1 MDLDRLYLP
10 HWQFSEHHQRLID
23 APAAAVLDAVEDLL
37 RFDDPLV
44 RAFLVLREAPGRLAG
59 LLGRRNDLAGRP
71 RFGLHE
77 FTRLERRAD
86 QAIAYGLVGRFWRAD
101 FALERIA
108 DGEHFRCYDQPG
120 VAKLVLCFRC
130 TPSASGT
137 LLHTE
142 TRVFCPDRA
151 SRLRFTPYWVAI
163 RPVSGLIRRR
173 LLAGIERR
181 LGWAL
186 RRTLTA
192 NRIRPA
198 TEARRRR

>member
-23 APAAAVLDAVEDLL
+23 APVAAVLDAVEDLL

-71 RFGLHE
+71 RFGLHGVHPPGAPRRPGH
-77 FTRLERRAD
+77 RLRP
-86 QAIAYGLVGRFWRAD
+86 GRYFWRAD

-151 SRLRFTPYWVAI
+151 SRLRFTPYWLAI

-181 LGWAL
+181 LG
-186 RRTLTA
+186 
-192 NRIRPA
+192 
-198 TEARRRR
+198 

>member
-1 MDLDRLYLP
+1 AGGG
-10 HWQFSEHHQRLID
+10 
-23 APAAAVLDAVEDLL
+23 APRSGL
-37 RFDDPLV
+37 FPP
-44 RAFLVLREAPGRLAG
+44 PGRA
-59 LLGRRNDLAGRP
+59 
-71 RFGLHE
+71 
-77 FTRLERRAD
+77 RRA
-86 QAIAYGLVGRFWRAD
+86 ARRRAGGGGPRFWRAD

-151 SRLRFTPYWVAI
+151 SRLRFTPYWLAI

-181 LGWAL
+181 LG
-186 RRTLTA
+186 
-192 NRIRPA
+192 
-198 TEARRRR
+198 

>member
-77 FTRLERRAD
+77 FTRLERRAPP
-86 QAIAYGLVGRFWRAD
+86 AHPNR
-101 FALERIA
+101 
-108 DGEHFRCYDQPG
+108 PG
-120 VAKLVLCFRC
+120 G
-130 TPSASGT
+130 P
-137 LLHTE
+137 
-142 TRVFCPDRA
+142 
-151 SRLRFTPYWVAI
+151 
-163 RPVSGLIRRR
+163 
-173 LLAGIERR
+173 
-181 LGWAL
+181 L
-186 RRTLTA
+186 RRA
-192 NRIRPA
+192 AGAPARPP
-198 TEARRRR
+198 RRAPV

>member
-1 MDLDRLYLP
+1 GDAGNNGGAGAPRGRGAPPP
-10 HWQFSEHHQRLID
+10 HPPR
-23 APAAAVLDAVEDLL
+23 AAAGGA
-37 RFDDPLV
+37 
-44 RAFLVLREAPGRLAG
+44 
-59 LLGRRNDLAGRP
+59 
-71 RFGLHE
+71 
-77 FTRLERRAD
+77 
-86 QAIAYGLVGRFWRAD
+86 RFWRAD

-151 SRLRFTPYWVAI
+151 SRLRFTPYWLAI

-181 LGWAL
+181 LG
-186 RRTLTA
+186 
-192 NRIRPA
+192 
-198 TEARRRR
+198 

>member
-1 MDLDRLYLP
+1 GGGRGAGRTAGAGPPGGGGLSAPRGPRRPPLP
-10 HWQFSEHHQRLID
+10 T
-23 APAAAVLDAVEDLL
+23 
-37 RFDDPLV
+37 
-44 RAFLVLREAPGRLAG
+44 APGGGA
-59 LLGRRNDLAGRP
+59 
-71 RFGLHE
+71 
-77 FTRLERRAD
+77 
-86 QAIAYGLVGRFWRAD
+86 RFWRAD

-151 SRLRFTPYWVAI
+151 SRLRFTPYWLAI

-181 LGWAL
+181 LG
-186 RRTLTA
+186 
-192 NRIRPA
+192 
-198 TEARRRR
+198 

>member
-86 QAIAYGLVGRFWRAD
+86 HAIAYRLVGPVWRA
-101 FALERIA
+101 
-108 DGEHFRCYDQPG
+108 H
-120 VAKLVLCFRC
+120 
-130 TPSASGT
+130 
-137 LLHTE
+137 
-142 TRVFCPDRA
+142 
-151 SRLRFTPYWVAI
+151 
-163 RPVSGLIRRR
+163 
-173 LLAGIERR
+173 LAQ
-181 LGWAL
+181 
-186 RRTLTA
+186 
-192 NRIRPA
+192 
-198 TEARRRR
+198 

>member
-1 MDLDRLYLP
+1 MAV
-10 HWQFSEHHQRLID
+10 QRTP
-23 APAAAVLDAVEDLL
+23 PAADRRAGRSGTRRGGRPAAL
-37 RFDDPLV
+37 RRPAGARLP
-44 RAFLVLREAPGRLAG
+44 RPARSAGRLAG

-181 LGWAL
+181 LG
-186 RRTLTA
+186 
-192 NRIRPA
+192 
-198 TEARRRR
+198 

>member
-1 MDLDRLYLP
+1 MDLDRLYLS

-86 QAIAYGLVGRFWRAD
+86 

-151 SRLRFTPYWVAI
+151 SRLRFTPYWLAI

-181 LGWAL
+181 LG
-186 RRTLTA
+186 
-192 NRIRPA
+192 
-198 TEARRRR
+198 

>member
-108 DGEHFRCYDQPG
+108 DGEISAATTSPEWPSSCCVS
-120 VAKLVLCFRC
+120 VA
-130 TPSASGT
+130 
-137 LLHTE
+137 
-142 TRVFCPDRA
+142 
-151 SRLRFTPYWVAI
+151 
-163 RPVSGLIRRR
+163 
-173 LLAGIERR
+173 
-181 LGWAL
+181 
-186 RRTLTA
+186 
-192 NRIRPA
+192 RPA
-198 TEARRRR
+198 PAVPCCTRKPGCSAPIAPAACASPPTGWRSARSAG

>member
-77 FTRLERRAD
+77 FTRLERRAAPAHPD
-86 QAIAYGLVGRFWRAD
+86 GRGGRDWR
-101 FALERIA
+101 R
-108 DGEHFRCYDQPG
+108 G
-120 VAKLVLCFRC
+120 
-130 TPSASGT
+130 
-137 LLHTE
+137 
-142 TRVFCPDRA
+142 
-151 SRLRFTPYWVAI
+151 
-163 RPVSGLIRRR
+163 RRR
-173 LLAGIERR
+173 
-181 LGWAL
+181 
-186 RRTLTA
+186 
-192 NRIRPA
+192 
-198 TEARRRR
+198 

>member
-44 RAFLVLREAPGRLAG
+44 RALLALREAPGRLAG
-59 LLGRRNDLAGRP
+59 LLGRRNDLAGR
-71 RFGLHE
+71 
-77 FTRLERRAD
+77 
-86 QAIAYGLVGRFWRAD
+86 FWRAD

-108 DGEHFRCYDQPG
+108 DGEHFRRYDQPG

-130 TPSASGT
+130 TPSAGGT

-151 SRLRFTPYWVAI
+151 SRLRFIPYWLAI

-173 LLAGIERR
+173 LLAGIERC
-181 LGWAL
+181 LG
-186 RRTLTA
+186 
-192 NRIRPA
+192 
-198 TEARRRR
+198 

>member
-1 MDLDRLYLP
+1 MSSP
-10 HWQFSEHHQRLID
+10 AWSA
-23 APAAAVLDAVEDLL
+23 APTRPSPTAWSAASG
-37 RFDDPLV
+37 
-44 RAFLVLREAPGRLAG
+44 APTSPWNAS
-59 LLGRRNDLAGRP
+59 
-71 RFGLHE
+71 
-77 FTRLERRAD
+77 
-86 QAIAYGLVGRFWRAD
+86 
-101 FALERIA
+101 

-151 SRLRFTPYWVAI
+151 SRLRFTPYWLAI

-181 LGWAL
+181 LG
-186 RRTLTA
+186 
-192 NRIRPA
+192 
-198 TEARRRR
+198 

>member
-77 FTRLERRAD
+77 FTRLERRA
-86 QAIAYGLVGRFWRAD
+86 A
-101 FALERIA
+101 
-108 DGEHFRCYDQPG
+108 P
-120 VAKLVLCFRC
+120 
-130 TPSASGT
+130 
-137 LLHTE
+137 
-142 TRVFCPDRA
+142 
-151 SRLRFTPYWVAI
+151 
-163 RPVSGLIRRR
+163 
-173 LLAGIERR
+173 
-181 LGWAL
+181 
-186 RRTLTA
+186 
-192 NRIRPA
+192 
-198 TEARRRR
+198 

>member
-86 QAIAYGLVGRFWRAD
+86 HANAYGLGGRVGGARMPQARHAG
-101 FALERIA
+101 
-108 DGEHFRCYDQPG
+108 GEDLSSEANP
-120 VAKLVLCFRC
+120 
-130 TPSASGT
+130 
-137 LLHTE
+137 
-142 TRVFCPDRA
+142 RV
-151 SRLRFTPYWVAI
+151 
-163 RPVSGLIRRR
+163 
-173 LLAGIERR
+173 
-181 LGWAL
+181 
-186 RRTLTA
+186 
-192 NRIRPA
+192 
-198 TEARRRR
+198 

>member
-1 MDLDRLYLP
+1 GARP
-10 HWQFSEHHQRLID
+10 P
-23 APAAAVLDAVEDLL
+23 APPTAS
-37 RFDDPLV
+37 
-44 RAFLVLREAPGRLAG
+44 AG
-59 LLGRRNDLAGRP
+59 GA
-71 RFGLHE
+71 
-77 FTRLERRAD
+77 
-86 QAIAYGLVGRFWRAD
+86 RFWRAD

-151 SRLRFTPYWVAI
+151 SRLRFTPYWLAI

-181 LGWAL
+181 LG
-186 RRTLTA
+186 
-192 NRIRPA
+192 
-198 TEARRRR
+198 

>member
-86 QAIAYGLVGRFWRAD
+86 QAIAYGLVA
-101 FALERIA
+101 
-108 DGEHFRCYDQPG
+108 
-120 VAKLVLCFRC
+120 VKLVLCFRC

-151 SRLRFTPYWVAI
+151 SRLRFTPYWLAI

-173 LLAGIERR
+173 LLAAIERH
-181 LGWAL
+181 LG
-186 RRTLTA
+186 
-192 NRIRPA
+192 
-198 TEARRRR
+198 

>member
-86 QAIAYGLVGRFWRAD
+86 QAQGEGR
-101 FALERIA
+101 
-108 DGEHFRCYDQPG
+108 GGPG
-120 VAKLVLCFRC
+120 GGGGGG
-130 TPSASGT
+130 PG
-137 LLHTE
+137 
-142 TRVFCPDRA
+142 
-151 SRLRFTPYWVAI
+151 
-163 RPVSGLIRRR
+163 
-173 LLAGIERR
+173 
-181 LGWAL
+181 
-186 RRTLTA
+186 
-192 NRIRPA
+192 RPA
-198 TEARRRR
+198 GRGGFRGGRPRGGPAGGR

>member
-44 RAFLVLREAPGRLAG
+44 RAFLVLREAPGR
-59 LLGRRNDLAGRP
+59 LAGRP

-151 SRLRFTPYWVAI
+151 SRLRFTPYWLAI

-181 LGWAL
+181 LG
-186 RRTLTA
+186 
-192 NRIRPA
+192 
-198 TEARRRR
+198 

>member
-1 MDLDRLYLP
+1 GGGRAAGARPPPPPPPPRAAPPPPPRPAPPP
-10 HWQFSEHHQRLID
+10 HPPP
-23 APAAAVLDAVEDLL
+23 APAG
-37 RFDDPLV
+37 
-44 RAFLVLREAPGRLAG
+44 AP
-59 LLGRRNDLAGRP
+59 
-71 RFGLHE
+71 
-77 FTRLERRAD
+77 
-86 QAIAYGLVGRFWRAD
+86 RFWRAD

-151 SRLRFTPYWVAI
+151 SRLRFTPYWLAI

-181 LGWAL
+181 LG
-186 RRTLTA
+186 
-192 NRIRPA
+192 
-198 TEARRRR
+198 

>member
-59 LLGRRNDLAGRP
+59 LLGRRNDLAGR
-71 RFGLHE
+71 
-77 FTRLERRAD
+77 T
-86 QAIAYGLVGRFWRAD
+86 AYGLVGRFWRAD

-151 SRLRFTPYWVAI
+151 SRLRFTPYWLAI

-181 LGWAL
+181 LG
-186 RRTLTA
+186 
-192 NRIRPA
+192 
-198 TEARRRR
+198 